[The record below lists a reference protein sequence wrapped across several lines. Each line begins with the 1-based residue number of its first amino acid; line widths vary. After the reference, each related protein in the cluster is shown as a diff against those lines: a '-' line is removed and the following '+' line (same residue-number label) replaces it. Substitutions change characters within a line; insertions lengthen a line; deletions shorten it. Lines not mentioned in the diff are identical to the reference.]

1 MEAREGRLLG
11 IWCRKL
17 QEELLV
23 INAPV
28 RATLQG
34 SLDPDRAALLLTE
47 KTRAST
53 PKRSGGFGAER
64 PSYGG
69 PRARL
74 ADLVEPASTRDEPCG
89 RSVPDAILK
98 ANSLG

>member
-1 MEAREGRLLG
+1 MEAMEGRLLG

-53 PKRSGGFGAER
+53 PKRYLSYYRQWRLWRGEAKLRGPPGPSRGPGG
-64 PSYGG
+64 
-69 PRARL
+69 
-74 ADLVEPASTRDEPCG
+74 TC
-89 RSVPDAILK
+89 
-98 ANSLG
+98 